1 MFAAWLGAALGRCYA
16 SSGQPPLGARVG
28 VGVTGD
34 VASWSP
40 SSFDE
45 PLCGASVVALAP
57 RCASLLESSV
67 AVGSVA
73 SSVGSVDSAVSV
85 DSIVSADTGRGSTT
99 RPTDV
104 PVSPRASVP

>member
-1 MFAAWLGAALGRCYA
+1 MFVAWLGAALGRCYA
-16 SSGQPPLGARVG
+16 SSGQPPLGAWVG

-45 PLCGASVVALAP
+45 PLDEPLCGASVVALTP

-73 SSVGSVDSAVSV
+73 SSVGSVDSAVSG

-104 PVSPRASVP
+104 PV